1 MGITPVEIGLGI
13 VWFVVFIV
21 STTFHEAAHGYAAL
35 KLGDTTAYSAGLVT
49 LDPIPHMQRS
59 PIGMIL
65 VPILSFLMSGW
76 MIGWASTPYDP
87 YWAQYNRR
95 QAALMS
101 LAGPAANLALVL
113 LAGLLIRGGMLLG
126 IFSLPEQVNWTHTAM
141 ATTPGVATAAAIVIS
156 ILFSLNLILLVFN
169 LLPLPPLDGS
179 EVVSL
184 FLDDHTAERYREFM
198 AQPGVG
204 LIGIIIAWNLMDFV
218 LSPVFT
224 VALSLL
230 YPGVRYG

>member
-1 MGITPVEIGLGI
+1 MTPVEIGLGL

-21 STTFHEAAHGYAAL
+21 STTFHEAAHGYVAL
-35 KLGDTTAYSAGLVT
+35 KFGDTTAYTAGLVT

-65 VPILSFLMSGW
+65 VPILSFLMGGW

-95 QAALMS
+95 RAALMS
-101 LAGPAANLALVL
+101 LAGPAANLVLVL
-113 LAGLLIRGGMLLG
+113 VAAVLIRGGMLLG
-126 IFSLPEQVNWTHTAM
+126 VFALPDRVTWTQTVVATA
-141 ATTPGVATAAAIVIS
+141 PGVATAAAIVIS

-179 EVVSL
+179 EVLSL
-184 FLDDHTAERYREFM
+184 FLDEHTAQRYREFM
-198 AQPGVG
+198 AQPGAG
-204 LIGIIIAWNLMDFV
+204 LIGLIVAWNIMDYV
-218 LSPVFT
+218 LGPVYA
-224 VALSLL
+224 VALNLL

>member
-1 MGITPVEIGLGI
+1 MELVLGITWYVALI
-13 VWFVVFIV
+13 VAL
-21 STTFHEAAHGYAAL
+21 TCHEAAHGFAAL

-59 PIGMIL
+59 PTGMIL
-65 VPILSFLMSGW
+65 VPILSFLMGGW

-113 LAGLLIRGGMLLG
+113 LAALLIRGGMLLG
-126 IFSLPEQVNWTHTAM
+126 IFALPERVNWTQTAM

-184 FLDDHTAERYREFM
+184 LLDDHTAQRYREFM

-204 LIGIIIAWNLMDFV
+204 LIGLIVAWNLMGYV
-218 LSPVFT
+218 LDPVYT

>member
-1 MGITPVEIGLGI
+1 MTLTPVAIGLGL
-13 VWFVVFIV
+13 VWFVVFVV

-35 KLGDTTAYSAGLVT
+35 KFGDTTAYSAGLVT

-59 PIGMIL
+59 PIGMIV
-65 VPILSFLMSGW
+65 VPILSFLMGGW

-87 YWAQYNRR
+87 YWAQYRR
-95 QAALMS
+95 KQAALMA
-101 LAGPAANLALVL
+101 LAGPAANLTLVI
-113 LAGLLIRGGMLLG
+113 LAALLIRGGMLLG
-126 IFSLPEQVNWTHTAM
+126 VFALPERVNWTQTAA
-141 ATTPGVATAAAIVIS
+141 ATTPGVATAAAIVLS

-169 LLPLPPLDGS
+169 LLPVPPLDGS

-198 AQPGVG
+198 AQPGVSLIG
-204 LIGIIIAWNLMDFV
+204 LIVAWNVMDYV
-218 LSPVFT
+218 LGPVFT

>member
-1 MGITPVEIGLGI
+1 

-65 VPILSFLMSGW
+65 VPILSFLLTSASGGW

-113 LAGLLIRGGMLLG
+113 LAALLIRGGMLLG
-126 IFSLPEQVNWTHTAM
+126 VFALPERVNWTQTAM

-184 FLDDHTAERYREFM
+184 LLDDHTAQRYREFM
-198 AQPGVG
+198 AQPGIG
-204 LIGIIIAWNLMDFV
+204 LIGLIIAWNLMDYV
-218 LSPVFT
+218 LGPVYT